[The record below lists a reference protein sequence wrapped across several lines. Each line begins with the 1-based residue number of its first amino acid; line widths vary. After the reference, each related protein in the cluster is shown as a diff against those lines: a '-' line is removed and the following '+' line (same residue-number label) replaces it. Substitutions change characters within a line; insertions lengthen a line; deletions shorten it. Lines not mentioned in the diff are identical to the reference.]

1 MDTTEIFHCFSVEPT
16 NNMLDKKIKEK
27 IIKKFR
33 VHDTDTG
40 STQVQIAILTEEIKE
55 LTEHLKQHKHDYSS
69 RRGLLKKVGE
79 RRKLLKYLQKEN
91 ETQFRELAEKLKLK
105 IANKLIAEEEEAK
118 LKEKKY
124 APIDSED
131 TIEEPKDLVDEVI
144 ED

>member
-1 MDTTEIFHCFSVEPT
+1 
-16 NNMLDKKIKEK
+16 MLDKKVKEK
-27 IIKKFR
+27 IIKKYR

-40 STQVQIAILTEEIKE
+40 SPQVQIAILTEEIKD

-91 ETQFRELAEKLKLK
+91 AEQFKDLATKLKLR
-105 IANKLIAEEEEAK
+105 IAAKLQAEEEEEK

-124 APIDSED
+124 TVTND
-131 TIEEPKDLVDEVI
+131 EEEEVEDEVKDI
-144 ED
+144 EK